1 MRVGE
6 KINMTNDMSAL
17 YHGFMPECVVG
28 CVRAL
33 EYDYGKAET
42 NHTLKEKLA
51 IRKCVLN

>member
-51 IRKCVLN
+51 IRKCVLA